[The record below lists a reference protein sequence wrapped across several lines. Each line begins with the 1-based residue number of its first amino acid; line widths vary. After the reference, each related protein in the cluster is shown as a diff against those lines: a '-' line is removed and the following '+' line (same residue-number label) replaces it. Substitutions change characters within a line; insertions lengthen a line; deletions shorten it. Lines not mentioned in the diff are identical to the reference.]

1 MNHNYTKEMMISLAV
16 CFMLLPV
23 LFVALRI
30 WAKVLAK
37 RTAWDDYL
45 TVAALV
51 SQDLSLTQL
60 NLQVLSTIRQSQ

>member
-1 MNHNYTKEMMISLAV
+1 MNHNYTKEMMISLAI

-23 LFVALRI
+23 SFVALRI

-51 SQDLSLTQL
+51 SQDSSVTQL
-60 NLQVLSTIRQSQ
+60 YLQVLSTIRQSQ

>member
-1 MNHNYTKEMMISLAV
+1 MNHNYTKEMMISLAI

-23 LFVALRI
+23 FFVALRI

-51 SQDLSLTQL
+51 SQDSSVTQL
-60 NLQVLSTIRQSQ
+60 YLQVLSIIRQSQ

>member
-1 MNHNYTKEMMISLAV
+1 MNHNYTKEMMLSLAI

-23 LFVALRI
+23 FFVALRI

-51 SQDLSLTQL
+51 SQYLSAL
-60 NLQVLSTIRQSQ
+60 IYIYGY